1 MKKTHIVI
9 IIAVAVV
16 SAILVSTYTSSVDS
30 TTFGVAQLEPGKQFK
45 IVGEL
50 DKTKGIEYNANIDP
64 DLTTFYVIDKDGKSE
79 CVKLKDKSGQP
90 MGLLQSENVTIEGKY
105 GEDGTF
111 HASHLLMKCP
121 SKYNEQK
128 HTLASEQ

>member
-9 IIAVAVV
+9 IIAVAIV
-16 SAILVSTYTSSVDS
+16 SAILVSTYTSAVDS
-30 TTFGVAQLEPGKQFK
+30 TTFNVAQLEPGKQVK

-50 DKTKGIEYNANIDP
+50 DKTKGIEYNASVDP
-64 DLTTFYVIDKDGKSE
+64 NLTTFYVVDKAGKSE
-79 CVKLKDKSGQP
+79 CVKLTDKSGQP

-105 GEDGTF
+105 ADDGTF

-121 SKYNEQK
+121 SKYNDQK